1 MAKQEVK
8 QPETVVTEWGEIT
21 RPVVKVNNEK
31 NAKHPAVKM
40 QEKQAKRVT
49 VK

>member
-1 MAKQEVK
+1 MAKKEVK

-21 RPVVKVNNEK
+21 RPVVEVSNEK
-31 NAKHPAVKM
+31 DAKHPAVVM
-40 QEKQAKRVT
+40 QGRQAKRVT